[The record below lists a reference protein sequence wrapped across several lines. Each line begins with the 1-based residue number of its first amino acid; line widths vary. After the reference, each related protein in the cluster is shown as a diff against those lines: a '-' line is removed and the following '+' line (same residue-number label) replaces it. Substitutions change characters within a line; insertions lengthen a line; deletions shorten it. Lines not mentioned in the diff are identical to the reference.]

1 MRKSR
6 NELVW
11 GMYVPYHDQN
21 NVIVYLPPSPT
32 PFYLGTVGFTPTIFN
47 PFHFENN
54 LMSLEET
61 WVCVYFVLKHK
72 KQIDLW

>member
-1 MRKSR
+1 
-6 NELVW
+6 
-11 GMYVPYHDQN
+11 MYVPYHDQN
-21 NVIVYLPPSPT
+21 NVIAYLPPLST
-32 PFYLGTVGFTPTIFN
+32 LFYLGTVEFTPTIFN
-47 PFHFENN
+47 PFHFEYK